1 MLICATVY
9 YYSLNAKD
17 TKIDDSLSATIKP
30 DNHSIVD
37 SALVDKPSVDSKDH
51 KVDDNSPAKIN
62 ADNSSKGDLTPVDT
76 KIDPKQVYTL
86 PTNTTDSKAKDDDKK
101 QADRLQ
107 QFSWENTINLD
118 QVLNTLKVNGLI
130 PQIIHQSWKT
140 TDLPPKFA
148 NWSETWKE
156 THPGWVYLLWTDQDN
171 RLLVERYYPHLL
183 KFYDELPRNILRVDF
198 VRFLYLDKLYFFFV
212 KLVAAFMLI

>member
-1 MLICATVY
+1 MFRVKYIRHFLILLIIIFFYNNYTD
-9 YYSLNAKD
+9 KD
-17 TKIDDSLSATIKP
+17 
-30 DNHSIVD
+30 
-37 SALVDKPSVDSKDH
+37 
-51 KVDDNSPAKIN
+51 
-62 ADNSSKGDLTPVDT
+62 
-76 KIDPKQVYTL
+76 Y
-86 PTNTTDSKAKDDDKK
+86 PTNTKQPYLDKTI
-101 QADRLQ
+101 QDPSLQ

-118 QVLNTLKVNGLI
+118 QVLYTQKVNGLI